1 MQLRFLDSIKS
12 IVEKGSNERK
22 RSFFKFIL
30 SVPFWVL
37 VASLVIGTFSVVNIF
52 SILGAR
58 KDKSMNEYWQQGTDV
73 RYRHM
78 AVYASGSRSFGLF
91 SPLTYEEA
99 GGSLCV
105 SDITTI
111 RTALQNVSDS
121 SNTSGKGNGL
131 KDGKPQGWEDCYS
144 SILSANV
151 IYSSDVNEDG
161 IKTDLSSDTS
171 VIAVSGNFRAFHP
184 YEYLS
189 GGFLPEDE
197 VDKNQIVINDVL
209 AWTLFKSYDIVG
221 SRITIFN
228 EEFVIVGVV
237 SQSTG
242 KIDELVGNEDPQVFM
257 YFSKLIDVYAGGFFG
272 TSEGMSS
279 SDLAIGCYEAMLP
292 EEVSGVANSDM
303 IAAIPSYSVENNN
316 MYVISCTGRYN
327 LKNIWNQ
334 MIPFGAMEEKYANID
349 FPSWEKASQLTLQY
363 LFYDCVAILMAL
375 VLMIS
380 AIVSI
385 ILRYHARKAIPAL
398 DTLVTE
404 EIDESEENK
413 KDF

>member
-151 IYSSDVNEDG
+151 ICSSDVNEDG

-184 YEYLS
+184 Y
-189 GGFLPEDE
+189 
-197 VDKNQIVINDVL
+197 
-209 AWTLFKSYDIVG
+209 
-221 SRITIFN
+221 
-228 EEFVIVGVV
+228 
-237 SQSTG
+237 
-242 KIDELVGNEDPQVFM
+242 
-257 YFSKLIDVYAGGFFG
+257 
-272 TSEGMSS
+272 
-279 SDLAIGCYEAMLP
+279 
-292 EEVSGVANSDM
+292 
-303 IAAIPSYSVENNN
+303 
-316 MYVISCTGRYN
+316 
-327 LKNIWNQ
+327 
-334 MIPFGAMEEKYANID
+334 
-349 FPSWEKASQLTLQY
+349 
-363 LFYDCVAILMAL
+363 
-375 VLMIS
+375 
-380 AIVSI
+380 
-385 ILRYHARKAIPAL
+385 
-398 DTLVTE
+398 
-404 EIDESEENK
+404 
-413 KDF
+413 